1 MSPSKQ
7 GGNYK
12 IKGVVLV
19 WLKRWWWLARNRKK
33 LRFLMIYLTDSKVS
47 IVKKLWVLAPLVYLL
62 LPTDLIPDFLLGLG
76 FMDDILVIL
85 LLFGKIQRDLKLYIM
100 KHNQSRNQTE
110 NRSVVENIEYKIHD
124 K

>member
-1 MSPSKQ
+1 M
-7 GGNYK
+7 
-12 IKGVVLV
+12 